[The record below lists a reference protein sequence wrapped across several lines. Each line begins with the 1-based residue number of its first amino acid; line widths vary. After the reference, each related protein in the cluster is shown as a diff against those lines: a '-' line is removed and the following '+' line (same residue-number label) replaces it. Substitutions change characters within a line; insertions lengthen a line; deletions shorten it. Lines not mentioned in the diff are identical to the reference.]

1 MDKLDDIMN
10 QIPAETEQEGNKP
23 VAQESKPEETQKEVP
38 GEVVGR
44 VQELAASI
52 VEMAQ
57 SEGSEKFVLD
67 KQIEELQQQSPG
79 VSPSQIKKLLLRGI
93 AEELKSNRKA
103 FEETLNRQLS
113 EQIQT
118 SAAGATIETDVYSK
132 ELDRLKEVEKKLKPL
147 VDSLIDS
154 LKGQKGGSTE
164 ATG

>member
-1 MDKLDDIMN
+1 
-10 QIPAETEQEGNKP
+10 
-23 VAQESKPEETQKEVP
+23 
-38 GEVVGR
+38 
-44 VQELAASI
+44 
-52 VEMAQ
+52 MAQ